1 MTESQHETDL
11 VPKRNSTSIVWTWFG
26 FSPEDKAQ
34 TKVICKVCRDA
45 VRTSDG
51 NTTNLF
57 NHVRRQHP
65 NHYADSQTKR
75 RSDTWQPEAAASS
88 KLTQPTVTQSVN
100 KGTPY
105 EKTSKR
111 WREITEAVTYYLVKD
126 MIPIKNV
133 ENEGF
138 KRLFK
143 VVDPRY
149 DLPSRKFFSST
160 AIPRLYSECREK
172 IEREVRTVR
181 FFAAASDMW
190 SSRTS
195 EPYLS
200 LTIHYIH
207 DWKLCSATLQTT
219 YIPEDHTGELIA
231 QGLRDALQCWGLK
244 EENMTCMTIDG
255 GTNMAKALE
264 LNNWTCLPCFGYILH
279 LAIEKSVKDPRVTRA
294 VSVCKKVVSAF
305 SFSWKTK
312 QDLSQAQT
320 EMRLP
325 QQKLI
330 RESPSRWRSKLAMIE
345 RVSEQEKAISHV
357 LQDEKTK
364 HLMPTWQD
372 TDVME
377 SIKKA
382 LCPLRDFT
390 DALSEEEYVSVSYV
404 KAVLHLLKV
413 NLLNLDDEYSE
424 LTNKIKTTV
433 LNYLTEKYQ
442 DPTTDALLDMAS
454 LLDPRFKSQYI
465 DSDKKESVQA
475 RAASELESMLD
486 AQAHH
491 QPPST
496 SWSPEIEEQSLPKKA
511 KKKTLAGFFKT
522 SGAVSS
528 TATMSAP
535 PTLREAIDGELKAY
549 LSTPNANSEMD
560 PLKWWRLNEGN
571 FPRVGQ
577 LARKYLCIPAT
588 SAPSERV
595 FSTGGNKVTCQR
607 ATLKPDKVDKLVF
620 LAKNL

>member
-1 MTESQHETDL
+1 
-11 VPKRNSTSIVWTWFG
+11 
-26 FSPEDKAQ
+26 
-34 TKVICKVCRDA
+34 
-45 VRTSDG
+45 
-51 NTTNLF
+51 
-57 NHVRRQHP
+57 
-65 NHYADSQTKR
+65 
-75 RSDTWQPEAAASS
+75 
-88 KLTQPTVTQSVN
+88 
-100 KGTPY
+100 
-105 EKTSKR
+105 
-111 WREITEAVTYYLVKD
+111 
-126 MIPIKNV
+126 
-133 ENEGF
+133 
-138 KRLFK
+138 
-143 VVDPRY
+143 
-149 DLPSRKFFSST
+149 
-160 AIPRLYSECREK
+160 
-172 IEREVRTVR
+172 
-181 FFAAASDMW
+181 
-190 SSRTS
+190 
-195 EPYLS
+195 
-200 LTIHYIH
+200 
-207 DWKLCSATLQTT
+207 
-219 YIPEDHTGELIA
+219 
-231 QGLRDALQCWGLK
+231 
-244 EENMTCMTIDG
+244 MTCMTIDG